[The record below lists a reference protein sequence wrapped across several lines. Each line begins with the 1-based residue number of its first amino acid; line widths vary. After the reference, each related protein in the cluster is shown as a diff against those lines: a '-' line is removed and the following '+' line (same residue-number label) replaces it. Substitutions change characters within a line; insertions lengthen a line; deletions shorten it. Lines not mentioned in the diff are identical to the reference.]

1 MQLIVTGA
9 TMYCSDAGELAKVV
23 KALEVEQCFGTLSLA
38 HDRTAQRPLD
48 ARRTSQSPQ
57 TVWRR
62 ETPCKQAPNGSAH
75 ERAPLHAAGP
85 WAQKLKS

>member
-1 MQLIVTGA
+1 MQLIVTRGM
-9 TMYCSDAGELAKVV
+9 MYCFDAGELAKVV
-23 KALEVEQCFGTLSLA
+23 KTLEVEQCFETLSLV

-62 ETPCKQAPNGSAH
+62 
-75 ERAPLHAAGP
+75 
-85 WAQKLKS
+85 

>member
-1 MQLIVTGA
+1 MQLIVTRG
-9 TMYCSDAGELAKVV
+9 TMHCSDACELAKVA
-23 KALEVEQCFGTLSLA
+23 KTLEIEQCFETLSLV

-62 ETPCKQAPNGSAH
+62 
-75 ERAPLHAAGP
+75 
-85 WAQKLKS
+85 